1 MRKFCFL
8 ICLLLVSNIY
18 TQTITIETS
27 NETFSFDLSEIA
39 NITFSEGVSIEDMTT
54 IVNSIPVELLK
65 NYPNP
70 FNPRTTIAFELNS
83 KGKTKLEIFN
93 LKGQK
98 VKQLVNKDLDF
109 GRHEFVWN
117 GKNDDNQDVASGVY
131 FYSLTHEKK
140 SFVKK
145 MIVIK

>member
-1 MRKFCFL
+1 MKKFCFL
-8 ICLLLVSNIY
+8 ICLLLVSNIFAE
-18 TQTITIETS
+18 TITIETS
-27 NETFSFDLSEIA
+27 NETYSFDLSEIA
-39 NITFSEGVSIEDMTT
+39 NISFSEDVSIEDMTT
-54 IVNSIPVELLK
+54 IVNSIPVKFLK

-83 KGKTKLEIFN
+83 KGKSKLEIYN

-98 VKQLVNKDLDF
+98 VRQLVNKNLDS

-117 GKNDDNQDVASGVY
+117 GKNDDNKQVASGVY
-131 FYSLTHEKK
+131 FYSLTHEDR
-140 SFVKK
+140 SIVKK